1 MADNLLI
8 SRFSVR
14 SGGGSPKLPTPATG
28 APLDGQAAPHLS
40 QNGRTMPTIVTWA
53 FAPDWL
59 TPAQAA
65 QLLGQAYTEASILAL
80 IDEAAIVAEEDP
92 AGAGWLVE
100 KRGLR
105 EFQEALWEV
114 LSHDPE

>member
-1 MADNLLI
+1 M
-8 SRFSVR
+8 
-14 SGGGSPKLPTPATG
+14 PA
-28 APLDGQAAPHLS
+28 S
-40 QNGRTMPTIVTWA
+40 IVTWT

-59 TPAQAA
+59 TPGQAA
-65 QLLGQAYTEASILAL
+65 QLLGPAYDEAAIVAL

-92 AGAGWLVE
+92 AGGWLVE

-114 LSHDPE
+114 LTDEQ